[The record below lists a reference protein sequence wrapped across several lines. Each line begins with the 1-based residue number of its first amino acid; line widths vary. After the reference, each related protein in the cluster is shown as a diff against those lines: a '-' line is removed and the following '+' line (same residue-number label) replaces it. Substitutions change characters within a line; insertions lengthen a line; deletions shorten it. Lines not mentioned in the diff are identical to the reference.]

1 MTCKDFTS
9 FILEYLEHDLDE
21 TTRATFEH
29 HLLACQNCGHYL
41 AQYLATISFGRCAFR
56 AELAPAAAPFVPE
69 NVIASILAAS
79 RIYVA

>member
-1 MTCKDFTS
+1 VTCKDFTS

-29 HLLACQNCGHYL
+29 HLLACQNCGRYL

-56 AELAPAAAPFVPE
+56 EPATAQAPLVPE
-69 NVIASILAAS
+69 NVIASILATS

>member
-56 AELAPAAAPFVPE
+56 EPATAAAPLVPE
-69 NVIASILAAS
+69 NVIASILAVS